1 MKAKKKGKRP
11 WWRKPRHIR
20 RLAIGALA
28 LLVVTAGAAYI
39 GIRGEDGPRYN
50 TRFASQFSL
59 PTTAGKEVTLNQHL
73 GKHNVL
79 LYFNEGMG

>member
-1 MKAKKKGKRP
+1 MKGKKKAKRP
-11 WWRKPRHIR
+11 WWRKPRYVR

-28 LLVVTAGAAYI
+28 LLIVTVGGAYV
-39 GIRGEDGPRYN
+39 GIKGDDEPHYN
-50 TRFASQFSL
+50 TRFASQFAL
-59 PTTAGKEVTLNQHL
+59 PTTEGQEVTLNQHL